1 MQISRQFITFV
12 VTGLIAALVNFSSRF
27 LFSELVSFRLAV
39 IYAYLV
45 GMLTAYLLSRIFVFE
60 KTGRHPASELFWF
73 SLVNLFAILQVWVI
87 SVGLAEYIFPYIGFD
102 FYPEATAH
110 FIGLSVPVI
119 TSYLGHKHL
128 SFKKFVQKDITS

>member
-1 MQISRQFITFV
+1 MQISKRFVTFI
-12 VTGLIAALVNFSSRF
+12 VTGLIAALVNFLSRF
-27 LFSELVSFRLAV
+27 LFSELVSYRLAV

-73 SLVNLFAILQVWVI
+73 SMVNLFAVLQVWVI
-87 SVGLAEYIFPYIGFD
+87 SIGLAEYIFPRISFQ

-110 FIGLSVPVI
+110 LIGLSVPVV

-128 SFKKFVQKDITS
+128 SFKKIDHKETPS